1 MIICLIGGNDK
12 RLQRIAKV
20 LRCKAAIFI
29 EKIAIAIYIGM
40 PVITRFVFYK
50 FNYKINLGFWRYT
63 MYMVVI
69 TIITGV
75 VSVVVSAL
83 FRVPVVKLG
92 SVVKRYVM
100 EDVEKDKRKVNNS
113 VN

>member
-1 MIICLIGGNDK
+1 
-12 RLQRIAKV
+12 
-20 LRCKAAIFI
+20 
-29 EKIAIAIYIGM
+29 
-40 PVITRFVFYK
+40 
-50 FNYKINLGFWRYT
+50 
-63 MYMVVI
+63 MVVI
-69 TIITGV
+69 TLITGV

-113 VN
+113 VNERKEKKDESE